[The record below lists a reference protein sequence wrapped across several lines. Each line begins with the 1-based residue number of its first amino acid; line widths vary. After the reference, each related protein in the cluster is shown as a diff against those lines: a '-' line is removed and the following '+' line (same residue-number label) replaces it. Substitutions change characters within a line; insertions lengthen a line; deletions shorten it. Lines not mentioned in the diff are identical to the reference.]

1 MVHLSLGLH
10 LSSLSRCAGLRCPLQ
25 TADHL
30 AAPRLQCSTGPRASP
45 PPPVSILPKRKK
57 KSSREN
63 VTLVIDQISVGSFV
77 QVFFSFFFFFLQQ
90 YYFWLRCFLLNL
102 SRVFAA
108 GVFNLLSVAA
118 VVGPQRAGESV

>member
-1 MVHLSLGLH
+1 M
-10 LSSLSRCAGLRCPLQ
+10 
-25 TADHL
+25 
-30 AAPRLQCSTGPRASP
+30 
-45 PPPVSILPKRKK
+45 
-57 KSSREN
+57 
-63 VTLVIDQISVGSFV
+63 TLVIDQISVGSFV
-77 QVFFSFFFFFLQQ
+77 QVFFFLFFLQQ